1 MCRYYQGVCIKRF
14 KLKIYLFVGYTTN
27 HMYLIQ
33 AYFWSTKLEYTF
45 QPFFQTTLWSHW
57 YHSITVREKC
67 SFEVNKILIWRPISS
82 NFFKQSSFFYFIY
95 YLLFVLGLQ
104 WHVIFFVKF
113 YFIVCKINLTGCY
126 AQGWQTWGDGSTS
139 QPWSTSFSCWVR
151 HVHVSNII

>member
-67 SFEVNKILIWRPISS
+67 SFEVNKILVWRPISS

-95 YLLFVLGLQ
+95 YLLFFLGLQ
-104 WHVIFFVKF
+104 WHVIFF
-113 YFIVCKINLTGCY
+113 CKILLYCLQNKFNRLLCSRVTNMRWRLYKSALTNK
-126 AQGWQTWGDGSTS
+126 
-139 QPWSTSFSCWVR
+139 F
-151 HVHVSNII
+151 